1 MSNIPI
7 AISGP
12 IIFGYIITMVLV
24 GVYFMKYMK
33 NSSDFLLGGRK
44 MGPWLIG
51 ASVFATNISGAT
63 LLGFTSTGYMLGISS
78 YWVVVGPMMGG
89 IFFAAFMAVRL
100 RRMEVYT
107 LAEVIDKFVDS
118 KRSRL
123 VATVISA
130 SRDFMY
136 LGAQFVAFG
145 TIFKFLFNFP
155 FIVGSVL
162 GAVITLIFS
171 VAGGLMAVMWTDYIQ
186 LIVIMV
192 ATALIVPIAATKIG
206 DWDSFMTSLPEEMMN
221 VGSVTVTQV
230 IGWFLMGIFAYTVS
244 QHMYQRVFSARN
256 SRVGQ
261 HGLVI
266 GNSLGALWYVLPFFI
281 GMLARSMYGDIIEET
296 KAEPFLVLA
305 TNIAGPVFG
314 AILLSALISA
324 LISTASTSVNLV
336 SSNITMDIYQ
346 RFINSEASPE
356 KLLSVGRWATFFV
369 TIIGLVAAL
378 IFPQVLE
385 MIFLGNKLAATI
397 APAML
402 LLIFWP
408 KARYFEKPIFWSM
421 LLGSISLLAF
431 HQYNVSKVN
440 SESTFIWAVD
450 PIYVGIGVS
459 VFVLVVGI
467 LISFMK
473 LQEVE

>member
-1 MSNIPI
+1 MTHIPI
-7 AISGP
+7 QISGP
-12 IIFGYIITMVLV
+12 IIFGYITLMVLI

-89 IFFAAFMAVRL
+89 VFFVAFMAVRL
-100 RRMEVYT
+100 REMEVYT

-123 VATVISA
+123 VATIISA
-130 SRDFMY
+130 SRDFLY

-145 TIFKFLFNFP
+145 TIFKFLFGFP
-155 FIVGSVL
+155 FLLGSAL

-186 LIVIMV
+186 LIVIMI
-192 ATALIVPIAATKIG
+192 ATALIVPIAAFKIG
-206 DWDSFMTSLPEEMMN
+206 DWNDFMVSLPSEMLDA
-221 VGSVTVTQV
+221 GSVTFAQV

-256 SRVGQ
+256 ARVGQ
-261 HGLVI
+261 HGLI
-266 GNSLGALWYVLPFFI
+266 LGNSLGALWYVLPFFI
-281 GMLARSMYGDIIEET
+281 GMLARSLYGDIIEESQ
-296 KAEPFLVLA
+296 AEPFLVLA
-305 TNIAGPVFG
+305 TNIAGPIFG

-324 LISTASTSVNLV
+324 LISTASTSINLV

-346 RFINSEASPE
+346 RFINSDASPE
-356 KLLSVGRWATFFV
+356 KLLKVGRWSTFFV
-369 TIIGLVAAL
+369 TVVGLLAAL
-378 IFPQVLE
+378 AFPQVLE

-402 LLIFWP
+402 LLLFWS
-408 KARYFEKPIFWSM
+408 KARYFERAVFWSM

-431 HQYNVSKVN
+431 HQYNVSKV
-440 SESTFIWAVD
+440 SDESTFIWALD

-459 VFVLVVGI
+459 VAVLAIGI
-467 LISFMK
+467 AVDYKKIG
-473 LQEVE
+473 E

>member
-12 IIFGYIITMVLV
+12 IIFGYIITMVLI

-145 TIFKFLFNFP
+145 TIFKF
-155 FIVGSVL
+155 FI
-162 GAVITLIFS
+162 
-171 VAGGLMAVMWTDYIQ
+171 
-186 LIVIMV
+186 
-192 ATALIVPIAATKIG
+192 
-206 DWDSFMTSLPEEMMN
+206 
-221 VGSVTVTQV
+221 
-230 IGWFLMGIFAYTVS
+230 
-244 QHMYQRVFSARN
+244 
-256 SRVGQ
+256 
-261 HGLVI
+261 
-266 GNSLGALWYVLPFFI
+266 
-281 GMLARSMYGDIIEET
+281 
-296 KAEPFLVLA
+296 
-305 TNIAGPVFG
+305 
-314 AILLSALISA
+314 
-324 LISTASTSVNLV
+324 
-336 SSNITMDIYQ
+336 
-346 RFINSEASPE
+346 
-356 KLLSVGRWATFFV
+356 
-369 TIIGLVAAL
+369 
-378 IFPQVLE
+378 
-385 MIFLGNKLAATI
+385 
-397 APAML
+397 
-402 LLIFWP
+402 
-408 KARYFEKPIFWSM
+408 
-421 LLGSISLLAF
+421 
-431 HQYNVSKVN
+431 
-440 SESTFIWAVD
+440 
-450 PIYVGIGVS
+450 
-459 VFVLVVGI
+459 
-467 LISFMK
+467 
-473 LQEVE
+473 